1 MDESGSSCGGS
12 SDAGSVGHDQC
23 LLCKRCTSA
32 SDDVMT
38 ANCCGQKW
46 HCGCFLLQLD
56 KRKKELITCSC
67 GQQVTVATRKFFPE
81 GRSDGDAISSA
92 WPDADTAPVEEELTG
107 PAVTNLCAR
116 AKAGDLPDGSLAISM
131 HWVHATDGLRTA
143 DVLCTPD
150 ACGTDGEMRGG
161 LLLLIQLQV
170 L

>member
-1 MDESGSSCGGS
+1 M
-12 SDAGSVGHDQC
+12 
-23 LLCKRCTSA
+23 
-32 SDDVMT
+32 
-38 ANCCGQKW
+38 
-46 HCGCFLLQLD
+46 
-56 KRKKELITCSC
+56 
-67 GQQVTVATRKFFPE
+67 TVATRKFFPE

-161 LLLLIQLQV
+161 LLLLIQVITLQLQKV
-170 L
+170 KTEARNATICTLISYKTVIIIE